1 MLFATILEIIYIIYV
16 LNYFKTKYSIAHPLT
31 YFESDFLHHPVISE
45 EVSDP
50 MSMICPLGH
59 RASWYLAGYILVR
72 YILNNCNLVDKKSMQ
87 KINRHIF
94 TLVLLGSLLNFNA
107 VLYLLPVFLYE
118 FGFIKHI
125 NKTI

>member
-1 MLFATILEIIYIIYV
+1 MTVLRLE
-16 LNYFKTKYSIAHPLT
+16 NYFKTKYSIAHPLT

-50 MSMICPLGH
+50 MSMICPFGH

-72 YILNNCNLVDKKSMQ
+72 YILNSCNLVNKKSMQ
-87 KINRHIF
+87 KINRYVF
-94 TLVLLGSLLNFNA
+94 TLVLLVSLLNFNA

-118 FGFIKHI
+118 FGIIKSI
-125 NKTI
+125 L